1 MLEPG
6 EERSRWEEVEDRQVP
21 SDGAF
26 NHLLNQLT
34 KLEEL
39 EIEGSRRLAL
49 KVIPIDPQVVTK
61 MPFCKTLKALDLTS
75 TFLSFRDPFL
85 HLSHLWIHEYSNL
98 TSLSYNVRREPI
110 SLPRFPPLPAN
121 PEFYRLQRQFQAS
134 KVDPSR
140 IKDLSLTGPIASSS
154 GPYDFVKR
162 CTSLESLA
170 LNETGAACTLGWVVD
185 HHTHPERIKH
195 LELWVSDD
203 DAVEEDDM
211 ILKQLP
217 RFTGLKSIV
226 VQGPWVPLTPD
237 FYSALSHLPLHR
249 ISFNSETDVSLDQL
263 VRLVSGPE
271 KMSTVKRITLDNV
284 DAVRGDALPRDQG
297 DEAVRDADLIGLG
310 WNLADWS
317 ETFTREGLKKFLEV
331 ANEEKIAVDGYS
343 VAALEIEDAWEVE
356 MEYYRSIV
364 PR

>member
-1 MLEPG
+1 M
-6 EERSRWEEVEDRQVP
+6 
-21 SDGAF
+21 
-26 NHLLNQLT
+26 
-34 KLEEL
+34 
-39 EIEGSRRLAL
+39 
-49 KVIPIDPQVVTK
+49 
-61 MPFCKTLKALDLTS
+61 
-75 TFLSFRDPFL
+75 
-85 HLSHLWIHEYSNL
+85 
-98 TSLSYNVRREPI
+98 
-110 SLPRFPPLPAN
+110 
-121 PEFYRLQRQFQAS
+121 
-134 KVDPSR
+134 
-140 IKDLSLTGPIASSS
+140 
-154 GPYDFVKR
+154 
-162 CTSLESLA
+162 
-170 LNETGAACTLGWVVD
+170 D

-226 VQGPWVPLTPD
+226 VQGPWLRITSG
-237 FYSALSHLPLHR
+237 FYSILSQLPLER
-249 ISFNSETDVSLDQL
+249 ISFKLETEVSLDQL

-317 ETFTREGLKKFLEV
+317 ETFTREGLKRFLEV
-331 ANEEKIAVDGYS
+331 AKEGNVAVDGYA
-343 VAALEIEDAWEVE
+343 VAALDIEDAWEVE